1 MDFNKLT
8 LKSQEAVAAAQELAR
23 RSGNPELYP
32 EHLTQ
37 ALLDQEL
44 PQQLVPDPAALRAQA
59 EACENVGCWPV
70 LVGEEGDGSTLLC
83 SPIILGDYPE
93 IAPESPGDLFDG
105 GEIDQLLILNI
116 LSLTDEEKREMR
128 DSDPRAREIL
138 ERTEAL
144 SEDELMRLHA
154 GRHS

>member
-1 MDFNKLT
+1 VLIND
-8 LKSQEAVAAAQELAR
+8 
-23 RSGNPELYP
+23 RS
-32 EHLTQ
+32 T
-37 ALLDQEL
+37 
-44 PQQLVPDPAALRAQA
+44 
-59 EACENVGCWPV
+59 V
-70 LVGEEGDGSTLLC
+70 LC
-83 SPIILGDYPE
+83 APIILSDYPE

-144 SEDELMRLHA
+144 SEDELMRLHGA
-154 GRHS
+154 RRS